1 MDDLEDGENEI
12 GPAKKEPMK
21 TEEEDES
28 LSGLMEDDDDGF
40 DMAWQSLREHFVSYD
55 ASSVMNGAV
64 GWTDLNRR
72 EEGENEIGQE
82 EDESLP
88 SEGYNSGVDSGDGD
102 DEWSDIDEEE
112 EMPSFPE
119 KTKRRLYSQSVH
131 DTPVPEASSGSDPKQ
146 KRSEE
151 IQDLPSPQ
159 DFVLGLGDAANLS
172 TNYEDGKGLTSTREL
187 QLSTDTE
194 EDMEEA
200 IPRQSQRLKAKARI
214 EEYNPDVSEEEGM
227 SDNSNDEEYNPDV
240 SEEEGMSDNS
250 DDEEYNPDVSEEE
263 GMSDNSDEYNPDVSE
278 EEGMCKKKGKPSQPA
293 KFRLPYSSS
302 EERAIV
308 DFFMEHGG
316 YRMRKGQAVWKMM
329 ESMKICQGRTWESMK
344 GCWERYVSKDLKKF
358 KVTHKELIEA
368 DIKIHGEVEAG
379 KKFYSRKEDLKIIKY
394 LLENRR
400 YQDVGGESLWKALK
414 FSNLLCGH

>member
-1 MDDLEDGENEI
+1 
-12 GPAKKEPMK
+12 MK
-21 TEEEDES
+21 
-28 LSGLMEDDDDGF
+28 
-40 DMAWQSLREHFVSYD
+40 
-55 ASSVMNGAV
+55 
-64 GWTDLNRR
+64 
-72 EEGENEIGQE
+72 E

-214 EEYNPDVSEEEGM
+214 EEYNP
-227 SDNSNDEEYNPDV
+227 N
-240 SEEEGMSDNS
+240 
-250 DDEEYNPDVSEEE
+250 VSEEE

-358 KVTHKELIEA
+358 KVTHKKLIEA